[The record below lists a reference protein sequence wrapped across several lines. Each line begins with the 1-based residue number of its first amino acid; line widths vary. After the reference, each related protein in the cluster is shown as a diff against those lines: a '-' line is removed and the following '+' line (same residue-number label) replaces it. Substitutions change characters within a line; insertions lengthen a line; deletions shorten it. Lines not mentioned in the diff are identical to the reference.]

1 MNPSRR
7 NLLALAVATAA
18 VLAAGTAAAQAAST
32 GSGQAYPT
40 KPITIVVSYPP
51 GGDTDAVAR
60 LFAEKLST
68 RLGQAVVVDN
78 RPGASGTIGNS
89 YVSKAAP
96 DGYTVLLT
104 PGTFSSAPV
113 VLKTGAGASYDVLNG
128 FTPIIQTGNVPLF
141 LVAGSQSGF
150 HSVRDVVA
158 AAKAKKT
165 VVYGSPGNGSPMHF
179 VGEMLNKAAAIDL
192 THSPYKGVGP
202 SVTDVLG
209 GHIPLAW
216 VPLGPV
222 LPHIQAGKMVPLA
235 VALPQRSSL
244 LPNVPSLEEF
254 GYKDID
260 PWSWQGLLGPRGMP
274 ADVVRT
280 LNTNVNEILKMPD
293 VIAKLN
299 SFGTVTVGG
308 APDRLA
314 QSNAAAY
321 NRYSKLVKDS
331 GIQAD

>member
-1 MNPSRR
+1 
-7 NLLALAVATAA
+7 
-18 VLAAGTAAAQAAST
+18 LAAGPVAAQA
-32 GSGQAYPT
+32 YPA
-40 KPITIVVSYPP
+40 KLITIVVSYPP

-60 LFAEKLST
+60 LFAEKLAT
-68 RLGQAVVVDN
+68 RLGQTVVVDN

-96 DGYTVLLT
+96 DGYTLLLT

-113 VLKTGAGASYDVLNG
+113 VLKAGSGASYDVLNG

-141 LVAGSQSGF
+141 LVASSQSGF
-150 HSVRDVVA
+150 HNVRDVVA
-158 AAKAKKT
+158 AAKARKMLA
-165 VVYGSPGNGSPMHF
+165 YGSPGNGSPMHF
-179 VGEMLNKAAAIDL
+179 VGEMLNRAAGIEL

-235 VALPQRSSL
+235 VALPQRSTL

-260 PWSWQGLLGPRGMP
+260 PWSWQGLLGPKGMP
-274 ADVVRT
+274 GDVVRT
-280 LNTNVNEILKMPD
+280 LNTHMNEILKMTD
-293 VIAKLN
+293 VVAKLN
-299 SFGTVTVGG
+299 SFGTVPVGG
-308 APDRLA
+308 APERLG
-314 QSNAAAY
+314 QSNTAAY
-321 NRYSKLVKDS
+321 HRYAQLVKEF

>member
-1 MNPSRR
+1 MTMNRR
-7 NLLALAVATAA
+7 T
-18 VLAAGTAAAQAAST
+18 VLAAALSAAALTITAPAGAQGAWPSR
-32 GSGQAYPT
+32 
-40 KPITIVVSYPP
+40 PITIIVSYPP

-96 DGYTVLLT
+96 DGYTLLLS
-104 PGTFSSAPV
+104 PGTLSSAPV
-113 VLKTGAGASYDVLNG
+113 VLKAGSGASYDVLQG

-141 LVAGSQSGF
+141 LVASAQSGF
-150 HSVRDVVA
+150 KSVREVVA
-158 AAKAKKT
+158 AAKAKKQI
-165 VVYGSPGNGSPMHF
+165 VYGSPGNGSPMHF
-179 VGEMLNKAAAIDL
+179 VGEMLNKAAGIDL

-235 VALPQRSSL
+235 VALPQRSPL

-260 PWSWQGLLGPRGMP
+260 PWSWQGLMGPKGLP
-274 ADVVRT
+274 AEVVRT
-280 LNTNVNEILKMPD
+280 LNAHMNEILKMPD

-299 SFGTVTVGG
+299 TFGTMAVGG
-308 APDRLA
+308 PPERLA
-314 QSNAAAY
+314 DSNSAAFQ
-321 NRYSKLVKDS
+321 RYSRLVKDF

>member
-1 MNPSRR
+1 MKINRR
-7 NLLALAVATAA
+7 SALALAVA
-18 VLAAGTAAAQAAST
+18 AASLVSVPALAQ
-32 GSGQAYPT
+32 GYPS

-68 RLGQAVVVDN
+68 RLGQPVVVDN
-78 RPGASGTIGNS
+78 KPGASGTIGNA
-89 YVSKAAP
+89 YVGKAAP
-96 DGYTVLLT
+96 DGYTLLLT

-113 VLKTGAGASYDVLNG
+113 VLKMGAGANYDVLNG
-128 FTPIIQTGNVPLF
+128 FTPVIQTGNVPLF
-141 LVAGSQSGF
+141 LVAGAQSGF
-150 HSVRDVVA
+150 HNVRDVVA
-158 AAKAKKT
+158 AAKARK
-165 VVYGSPGNGSPMHF
+165 VLVYGSPGNGSPMHF
-179 VGEMLNKAAAIDL
+179 TGEMLNKAAGIDL

-235 VALPQRSSL
+235 VALPQRSPL

-260 PWSWQGLLGPRGMP
+260 PWSWQGVLGPKGMP

-280 LNTNVNEILKMPD
+280 LNTHFNEILKMAD
-293 VIAKLN
+293 VQAKLA
-299 SFGTVTVGG
+299 SFGTVAVGG
-308 APDRLA
+308 APERLA
-314 QSNAAAY
+314 QSNSAAY
-321 NRYSKLVKDS
+321 NRYSKLVKDF